1 MDFFYKV
8 KEEFSGAAGKHTK
21 YSKLMQIYRNTGRM
35 LPDLAAPPVIPFA
48 IAHVW
53 RWFEKLN
60 EKRSVTYLMDGKPY
74 LHPIPYTEIKSFFDL
89 HNETAHPVEIE
100 ILSMIDTVYVQ
111 VMHK

>member
-8 KEEFSGAAGKHTK
+8 KKEYSGAAGQHTK
-21 YSKLMQIYRNTGRM
+21 YSKLMQIYRNTGKL
-35 LPDLAAPPVIPFA
+35 LPDLEQAPCIPFC

-60 EKRSVTYLMDGKPY
+60 DKRQITYLMDGKPY

-89 HNETAHPVEIE
+89 HDEKAHPVEIE
-100 ILSMIDTVYVQ
+100 FLAKIDTAYIQ